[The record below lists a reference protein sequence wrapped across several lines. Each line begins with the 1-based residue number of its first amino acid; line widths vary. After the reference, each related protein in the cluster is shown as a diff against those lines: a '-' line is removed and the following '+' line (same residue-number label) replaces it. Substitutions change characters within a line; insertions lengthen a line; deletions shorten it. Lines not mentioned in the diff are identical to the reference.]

1 MSDVARLL
9 GWQLHAQWLYHR
21 ISFVWRSQYTICST
35 NLVFRTFQKFWQLI
49 RNCLWATIFLIDIC
63 VQGENKLSHER
74 GSKTEIFVIFVFF
87 LCILLMHRSH
97 HLMILFPHV
106 HTVWVVILQVLIA
119 WACALSANSNV
130 VSISTLLSL
139 LVWALVTRCF
149 LCFVSLNAQY
159 SPLISE
165 HLLRAVTLLLNG
177 NVTRCIVLVVFY
189 FLSFGARWSGRNI
202 FRSTC
207 RGIHLLSWI
216 TQVFQTCITL

>member
-1 MSDVARLL
+1 MRSDCIIQFLL
-9 GWQLHAQWLYHR
+9 
-21 ISFVWRSQYTICST
+21 SQDLSILFAPQ
-35 NLVFRTFQKFWQLI
+35 LVFRTIQKFWQLI

-74 GSKTEIFVIFVFF
+74 SSKTEIFVIFVFWHAPHAQEPSPDDSF
-87 LCILLMHRSH
+87 PPCSHGVSRDLTSFDCIS
-97 HLMILFPHV
+97 FC
-106 HTVWVVILQVLIA
+106 TVRNI
-119 WACALSANSNV
+119 

-149 LCFVSLNAQY
+149 LCFISLNVRY

-165 HLLRAVTLLLNG
+165 HLLSAVTLLLNV

-216 TQVFQTCITL
+216 TQVFQTFITL

>member
-1 MSDVARLL
+1 MRAR
-9 GWQLHAQWLYHR
+9 GEQIKSRKRFQNWNFRHFS
-21 ISFVWRSQYTICST
+21 SFSSAWV
-35 NLVFRTFQKFWQLI
+35 
-49 RNCLWATIFLIDIC
+49 
-63 VQGENKLSHER
+63 
-74 GSKTEIFVIFVFF
+74 
-87 LCILLMHRSH
+87 LMHRSH